1 MKFSRT
7 SLILAAIAP
16 SVSAFTSPSV
26 NNRVTSL
33 AMSESSTPFF
43 SSSVTDALD
52 REISYQPGKADTDFA
67 RKYGH
72 LAGAEIRTVG
82 EAFTQFTDMLGT
94 PVNALYKGI
103 CTDLVGSLHLIVV
116 NARFNKDPVFSLGL
130 VAALD
135 LVLKNYPEQDTAKK
149 IKTAM
154 ITSVGLDEA
163 EIDAEAATLEAWA
176 QGKTKEDIS
185 SALKGEGDSP
195 LAAIA
200 NAAKADE
207 YWMYSRFFGIGL
219 VRLMDIVGVEQ
230 DMSVAYDCMEE
241 WVGKCMEKPF
251 YTACSDSD
259 LYFKQKGKLDMM
271 ETMMKEI
278 EIREKKR
285 MADRLEA
292 KAEAALKAAEKDL
305 QMKEQIAEEAA
316 KEKQEA

>member
-1 MKFSRT
+1 MKFSR
-7 SLILAAIAP
+7 SSIILAALAP
-16 SVSAFTSPSV
+16 SVSAFTSQSV
-26 NNRVTSL
+26 NNRATSL

-43 SSSVTDALD
+43 SSSIADALD
-52 REISYQPGKADTDFA
+52 REVSYQPGKADSDFA

-72 LAGAEIRTVG
+72 LAGVEVRTVG
-82 EAFTQFTDMLGT
+82 EAFTQFTEMLGT

-103 CTDLVGSLHLIVV
+103 CTDLVGSLHLICV

-130 VAALD
+130 VAVLD

-176 QGKTKEDIS
+176 QGKTKEDIA

-200 NAAKADE
+200 NAVKGDE

-219 VRLMDIVGVEQ
+219 VRLMGIVGVEQ

-241 WVGKCMEKPF
+241 WVGKCLEKPF
-251 YTACSDSD
+251 YTACVS
-259 LYFKQKGKLDMM
+259 
-271 ETMMKEI
+271 
-278 EIREKKR
+278 
-285 MADRLEA
+285 
-292 KAEAALKAAEKDL
+292 
-305 QMKEQIAEEAA
+305 
-316 KEKQEA
+316 